1 MPNIPVYIYMSY
13 NILYVTTS
21 PVLDE
26 VSNGLMLRDHVR
38 SWSSPQPDPVSGPVL
53 LKEFL
58 SVEETD
64 NSLTVLT
71 PVRFH

>member
-1 MPNIPVYIYMSY
+1 MPNVPVHIYMSY
-13 NILYVTTS
+13 NVLYVTTF
-21 PVLDE
+21 PFLDE
-26 VSNGLMLRDHVR
+26 VSKGLMLRDHVR
-38 SWSSPQPDPVSGPVL
+38 SWSSPGPDPVSAPVL

-71 PVRFH
+71 PVRLH